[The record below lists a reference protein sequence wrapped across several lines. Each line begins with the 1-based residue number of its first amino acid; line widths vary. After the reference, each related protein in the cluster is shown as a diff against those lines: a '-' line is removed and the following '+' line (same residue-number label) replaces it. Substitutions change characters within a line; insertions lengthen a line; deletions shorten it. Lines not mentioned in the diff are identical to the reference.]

1 MDTFALTIKD
11 LAHELKVSTK
21 TCYKL
26 IKKNA
31 VPFVRIGRSY
41 RIPRSYLLELLNSND
56 KIDLHAGC

>member
-1 MDTFALTIKD
+1 MNTSALTIKD

-26 IKKNA
+26 IKNNA
-31 VPFVRIGRSY
+31 VPYVKIGKSY
-41 RIPRSYLLELLNSND
+41 RIPRSYLLELLNSNH